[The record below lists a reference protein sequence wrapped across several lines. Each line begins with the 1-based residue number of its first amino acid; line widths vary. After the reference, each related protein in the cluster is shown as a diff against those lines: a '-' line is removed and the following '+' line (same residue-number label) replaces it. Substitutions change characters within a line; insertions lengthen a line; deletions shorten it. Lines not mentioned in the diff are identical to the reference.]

1 VLARKH
7 GAERTEIVLRHRG
20 RNKNKCLR
28 CVGRCYSINWLFTL
42 SVVHTQLCLN
52 LLVAHFV
59 VTLVSAI
66 VRKLALKE
74 AERFGSNES
83 AYLTC
88 LCVARAQIPPIFLKL
103 AGYCAR
109 LHRFILQH
117 SSQKV
122 RIRMSCSKRCKANY
136 LWEPQR
142 VCVCVRAL
150 LCARYNTHAI
160 LDPAPRRSEAS
171 LQRTRCRAETAP
183 RVI

>member
-1 VLARKH
+1 MLARKH

-28 CVGRCYSINWLFTL
+28 CVGRCYSINWLE
-42 SVVHTQLCLN
+42 SVIHTQLCLN

-83 AYLTC
+83 ACLIC
-88 LCVARAQIPPIFLKL
+88 LCVARAQIPPIFFNW

-109 LHRFILQH
+109 LHRFILKH
-117 SSQKV
+117 SSKKV

-150 LCARYNTHAI
+150 CAT
-160 LDPAPRRSEAS
+160 
-171 LQRTRCRAETAP
+171 
-183 RVI
+183 

>member
-42 SVVHTQLCLN
+42 SVIHTQLCLN

-88 LCVARAQIPPIFLKL
+88 LCVARAQIPPCFFNW

-109 LHRFILQH
+109 LHRFILKH
-117 SSQKV
+117 SSKKV

-142 VCVCVRAL
+142 VCVSVCVL
-150 LCARYNTHAI
+150 CCARAIIHAI
-160 LDPAPRRSEAS
+160 LDPALRRSEAS
-171 LQRTRCRAETAP
+171 LQRKRCHAENAP

>member
-42 SVVHTQLCLN
+42 SVIHTQLCLN

-88 LCVARAQIPPIFLKL
+88 LCVARAQIPPNFLIGQDT
-103 AGYCAR
+103 A
-109 LHRFILQH
+109 
-117 SSQKV
+117 
-122 RIRMSCSKRCKANY
+122 
-136 LWEPQR
+136 R
-142 VCVCVRAL
+142 VCIALFESTAVRRFVFECRVASVVKQITCGSPGVCVRA
-150 LCARYNTHAI
+150 CFMRHIIHAI
-160 LDPAPRRSEAS
+160 LDPALRRSEAS
-171 LQRTRCRAETAP
+171 LQRKRCHAENAP

>member
-1 VLARKH
+1 MLARKH

-28 CVGRCYSINWLFTL
+28 CVGRCYSINWLE
-42 SVVHTQLCLN
+42 SVIHTQLCLN

-66 VRKLALKE
+66 VRNLALKE

-83 AYLTC
+83 AYLIC
-88 LCVARAQIPPIFLKL
+88 LCVARAQIPPIIFNW

-109 LHRFILQH
+109 LYRFILKH
-117 SSQKV
+117 SSKKV

-142 VCVCVRAL
+142 VCA
-150 LCARYNTHAI
+150 CACFMRHIIHAI
-160 LDPAPRRSEAS
+160 LDPALRRSEAS
-171 LQRTRCRAETAP
+171 LQRKRCHAENAP

>member
-1 VLARKH
+1 MLAVRWKM
-7 GAERTEIVLRHRG
+7 LF
-20 RNKNKCLR
+20 NKLAFHAF
-28 CVGRCYSINWLFTL
+28 CYSYPTL
-42 SVVHTQLCLN
+42 LELV
-52 LLVAHFV
+52 VAHFV

-88 LCVARAQIPPIFLKL
+88 LCVARAQIPPNLSW

-109 LHRFILQH
+109 LHRFILKH
-117 SSQKV
+117 SSKKV

-150 LCARYNTHAI
+150 CAT
-160 LDPAPRRSEAS
+160 
-171 LQRTRCRAETAP
+171 
-183 RVI
+183 

>member
-1 VLARKH
+1 MLAVRWKM
-7 GAERTEIVLRHRG
+7 LF
-20 RNKNKCLR
+20 NKLAFHAFCN
-28 CVGRCYSINWLFTL
+28 FPTL
-42 SVVHTQLCLN
+42 LELV
-52 LLVAHFV
+52 VAHFV

-88 LCVARAQIPPIFLKL
+88 LCVTRAQIPPIFLKL

-150 LCARYNTHAI
+150 LCARYNTC
-160 LDPAPRRSEAS
+160 DTGPCTEAF
-171 LQRTRCRAETAP
+171 
-183 RVI
+183 